1 MGMTT
6 RYRFRNYTI
15 ARDETAAPTY
25 AAESVTGDDAD
36 CGESSGEHVTP
47 EDVEKWLAC
56 HQRDTGH
63 TRFRRTFAD
72 YADVE
77 PDAWQ

>member
-25 AAESVTGDDAD
+25 AAECVTGDDAD
-36 CGESSGEHVTP
+36 CGESSGEHVVKP
-47 EDVEKWLAC
+47 CRQAS
-56 HQRDTGH
+56 RSAAR
-63 TRFRRTFAD
+63 TR
-72 YADVE
+72 
-77 PDAWQ
+77 